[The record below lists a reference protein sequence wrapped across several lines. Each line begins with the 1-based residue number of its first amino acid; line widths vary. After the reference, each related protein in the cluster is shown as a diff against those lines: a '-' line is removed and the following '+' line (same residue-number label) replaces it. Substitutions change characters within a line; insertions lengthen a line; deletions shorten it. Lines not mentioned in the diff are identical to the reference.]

1 MNRKQKIKRF
11 FIKCKNIFLNT
22 EKHLKSTYTTFCEN
36 WKKYPFLSSTIALIF
51 LIALFYPTAT
61 FFFEETGKNAMG
73 ELLKVVLTVIV
84 AICGLYA
91 LRLNA
96 NRIKVMSK
104 GNTDTRFNNAV
115 TQLGSENEAVALGGV
130 YALHE
135 IARENEYTYLN
146 VVHDI
151 LCGYVRS
158 ESVARYRKFEK
169 EKKQGEKLIP
179 SIVIQAIISLLFP
192 GKNIE
197 ERLYDDFRSHLYN
210 SILINYNFYGTKI
223 NRANFNGAKIDDC
236 FFTEA
241 KMSDTLFIGTK
252 LTDCNFEKAKIS
264 FSQFQGVEIDNQC
277 SFDKAILNNSNFHET
292 RIDKE
297 HKIWKI
303 IKKDK
308 SNILDR
314 YIDDLRNPDKK

>member
-1 MNRKQKIKRF
+1 MNRKQKIKRS
-11 FIKCKNIFLNT
+11 FIKCKNIFLNS

-151 LCGYVRS
+151 LCGYIRS
-158 ESVARYRKFEK
+158 ESVARYKKHEK
-169 EKKQGEKLIP
+169 ENTNEELAP
-179 SIVIQAIISLLFP
+179 SIVIQTIIDLLFP
-192 GKNIE
+192 HRDAE
-197 ERLYDDFRSHLYN
+197 EFLYRNLRSHLYN
-210 SILINYNFYGTKI
+210 SILIRYNFYGSII
-223 NRANFNGAKIDDC
+223 NYGNFNGSKIIDCGLDETIIRNTFFVSAKIECCRLEDAKISHSQFLGVKIDD
-236 FFTEA
+236 
-241 KMSDTLFIGTK
+241 K
-252 LTDCNFEKAKIS
+252 CNFNRI
-264 FSQFQGVEIDNQC
+264 QI
-277 SFDKAILNNSNFHET
+277 NNSNFHNT
-292 RIDKE
+292 QIHDE
-297 HKIWKI
+297 HKIWEI
-303 IKKDK
+303 IKKNK

-314 YIDDLRNPDKK
+314 FVEDLRNPNEE